1 MDTSLK
7 NVVLPF
13 TTFSV
18 NRVRMLVTAQAVIAL
33 ALWMGSD
40 SKLLPSPT
48 DVAHAWWTLVQ
59 TQGLVFELWES
70 IKVLLLALLIASG
83 LALAITAAGTAPV
96 FAPFAQFASVLRFLG
111 FAGLTYLFMLMT
123 NDGYQLKLAL
133 LVFGITVMMVT
144 AMLAEVRAITPET
157 VDHCKTLGMQ
167 HWRITYELVL
177 LGKADRFLDL
187 VRQNAAIGWTLLTM
201 VEGLTRSQGG
211 IGALLL
217 NQNRYFQLS
226 GVFAIQ
232 ITILVYG
239 IAQDHLLG
247 QLRIALCPYARVGPT
262 GGTSA

>member
-1 MDTSLK
+1 MNTPLK
-7 NVVLPF
+7 NIVLPF
-13 TTFSV
+13 TAFSAG
-18 NRVRMLVTAQAVIAL
+18 RIRLLVAVQAALAL
-33 ALWMGSD
+33 ALWFGSN
-40 SKLLPSPT
+40 SRLLPSPT
-48 DVAHAWWTLVQ
+48 EVAHAWWALVQ

-70 IKVLLLALLIASG
+70 IKVLLLALLISSA

-96 FAPFAQFASVLRFLG
+96 FAPFAQFSSVLRFLG
-111 FAGLTYLFMLMT
+111 FAGLTYIFMLMT

-144 AMLAEVRAITPET
+144 AMRAEVRAIPPET

-177 LGKADRFLDL
+177 LGRADRFLDL

-247 QLRIALCPYARVGPT
+247 QLRHVVCPYAVVGEAGEP
-262 GGTSA
+262 A

>member
-7 NVVLPF
+7 NIVLPF
-13 TTFSV
+13 TVFSA
-18 NRVRMLVTAQAVIAL
+18 NRIRLLVAVQAAIAL
-33 ALWMGSD
+33 ALWFGSD

-48 DVAHAWWTLVQ
+48 DVAHAWWTMAQ
-59 TQGLVFELWES
+59 TQGLIFELWES
-70 IKVLLLALLIASG
+70 IKVLLLALLLASA

-96 FAPFAQFASVLRFLG
+96 FAPFAQFSSVLRFLG

-144 AMLAEVRAITPET
+144 AMLAEVRAIPPET

-247 QLRIALCPYARVGPT
+247 QLRNVLCPYALVNQT
-262 GGTSA
+262 GATTP